1 MTHWLTPD
9 GYNVMLRG
17 LMGDAI
23 KFTRIKYG
31 NGTPGDG
38 ANDLKN
44 PLLSL
49 KIASAT
55 RSEKYVTL
63 SVSFKNVELEI
74 TGFWATEIGIY
85 VEDPDD
91 STKELCY
98 CIWEET
104 EVEKADYIN
113 PNVERLL
120 ASQYDFVVFVSEAKN
135 VSAALG
141 ETLVYATVT
150 ELNNHKNDKNN
161 PHKVTK
167 EQIGLGNVEN
177 KALIDQTPTFATAKK
192 LSDISS
198 GEKMGSI
205 LGKIAKALSLL
216 KSHLSD
222 FNNPHKVKAADIG
235 AAASTHSHNAND
247 INDGTV
253 IVQRGGTGRNE
264 WTKNCIVFADG
275 EKSLGQVSAP
285 SEVSLLAQGP
295 DSAPVFMK
303 LSSLA
308 LFVTGNTP
316 PTQKNLFW
324 IDPTPV
330 TGGLKYWNGT
340 DWEHVPVAY
349 S

>member
-177 KALIDQTPTFATAKK
+177 KALIDQTPTFATAKE

-205 LGKIAKALSLL
+205 LGKIAKAPILAPLRRRTRTTQMTSTMARSLCSAVVLAATSGRRTASFSRTVRNRLGRSRHHRRFRFWRRGLIPPLSL
-216 KSHLSD
+216 
-222 FNNPHKVKAADIG
+222 
-235 AAASTHSHNAND
+235 
-247 INDGTV
+247 
-253 IVQRGGTGRNE
+253 
-264 WTKNCIVFADG
+264 
-275 EKSLGQVSAP
+275 
-285 SEVSLLAQGP
+285 
-295 DSAPVFMK
+295 
-303 LSSLA
+303 
-308 LFVTGNTP
+308 
-316 PTQKNLFW
+316 
-324 IDPTPV
+324 
-330 TGGLKYWNGT
+330 
-340 DWEHVPVAY
+340 
-349 S
+349 

>member
-1 MTHWLTPD
+1 M
-9 GYNVMLRG
+9 
-17 LMGDAI
+17 
-23 KFTRIKYG
+23 
-31 NGTPGDG
+31 
-38 ANDLKN
+38 
-44 PLLSL
+44 
-49 KIASAT
+49 
-55 RSEKYVTL
+55 
-63 SVSFKNVELEI
+63 
-74 TGFWATEIGIY
+74 
-85 VEDPDD
+85 
-91 STKELCY
+91 
-98 CIWEET
+98 
-104 EVEKADYIN
+104 
-113 PNVERLL
+113 
-120 ASQYDFVVFVSEAKN
+120 VFVSEAEN

-141 ETLVYATVT
+141 ETLVYATVS
-150 ELNNHKNDKNN
+150 ELNNHKNDHNN

-177 KALIDQTPTFATAKK
+177 KALIDQTPTFVAANE
-192 LSDISS
+192 LSDIAS

-216 KSHLSD
+216 KSHLSN

-235 AAASTHSHNAND
+235 AAASKHSHNAND

-308 LFVTGNTP
+308 MFVTGSTP
-316 PTQKNLFW
+316 PTQTNLFW

-330 TGGLKYWNGT
+330 TGGLKYHNGT
-340 DWEHVPVAY
+340 EWTHVPVAY

>member
-1 MTHWLTPD
+1 M
-9 GYNVMLRG
+9 
-17 LMGDAI
+17 
-23 KFTRIKYG
+23 
-31 NGTPGDG
+31 
-38 ANDLKN
+38 
-44 PLLSL
+44 
-49 KIASAT
+49 
-55 RSEKYVTL
+55 
-63 SVSFKNVELEI
+63 
-74 TGFWATEIGIY
+74 
-85 VEDPDD
+85 
-91 STKELCY
+91 
-98 CIWEET
+98 
-104 EVEKADYIN
+104 
-113 PNVERLL
+113 
-120 ASQYDFVVFVSEAKN
+120 
-135 VSAALG
+135 
-141 ETLVYATVT
+141 
-150 ELNNHKNDKNN
+150 
-161 PHKVTK
+161 TK

-177 KALIDQTPTFATAKK
+177 KALIDQTPTFATAKE

-222 FNNPHKVKAADIG
+222 FNNPHQVKAADIG

-316 PTQKNLFW
+316 PTQKNLS
-324 IDPTPV
+324 
-330 TGGLKYWNGT
+330 GLIRRLL
-340 DWEHVPVAY
+340 PAA
-349 S
+349 

>member
-1 MTHWLTPD
+1 
-9 GYNVMLRG
+9 
-17 LMGDAI
+17 
-23 KFTRIKYG
+23 
-31 NGTPGDG
+31 
-38 ANDLKN
+38 
-44 PLLSL
+44 
-49 KIASAT
+49 
-55 RSEKYVTL
+55 
-63 SVSFKNVELEI
+63 
-74 TGFWATEIGIY
+74 
-85 VEDPDD
+85 
-91 STKELCY
+91 
-98 CIWEET
+98 
-104 EVEKADYIN
+104 
-113 PNVERLL
+113 
-120 ASQYDFVVFVSEAKN
+120 
-135 VSAALG
+135 
-141 ETLVYATVT
+141 
-150 ELNNHKNDKNN
+150 
-161 PHKVTK
+161 
-167 EQIGLGNVEN
+167 
-177 KALIDQTPTFATAKK
+177 
-192 LSDISS
+192 
-198 GEKMGSI
+198 MGSI

-222 FNNPHKVKAADIG
+222 FNNPHNVKPGDIG
-235 AAASTHSHNAND
+235 AAASKHSHNATD

-253 IVQRGGTGRNE
+253 VVQRGGTGRNE
-264 WTKNCIVFADG
+264 WTKNCIIFADG

>member
-1 MTHWLTPD
+1 M
-9 GYNVMLRG
+9 
-17 LMGDAI
+17 
-23 KFTRIKYG
+23 
-31 NGTPGDG
+31 
-38 ANDLKN
+38 
-44 PLLSL
+44 
-49 KIASAT
+49 
-55 RSEKYVTL
+55 
-63 SVSFKNVELEI
+63 
-74 TGFWATEIGIY
+74 
-85 VEDPDD
+85 
-91 STKELCY
+91 
-98 CIWEET
+98 
-104 EVEKADYIN
+104 
-113 PNVERLL
+113 
-120 ASQYDFVVFVSEAKN
+120 VFVSEAEN

-141 ETLVYATVT
+141 ETLVYATVS
-150 ELNNHKNDKNN
+150 ELNNHKNDHNN

-177 KALIDQTPTFATAKK
+177 KALIDQTPTFVAANE
-192 LSDISS
+192 LSDIAS

-216 KSHLSD
+216 KSHLSN
-222 FNNPHKVKAADIG
+222 FNNPHNVKAADIG
-235 AAASTHSHNAND
+235 AAASKHSHNAND

>member
-120 ASQYDFVVFVSEAKN
+120 ASQYDFVVFVSEAEN

-141 ETLVYATVT
+141 ETLVYATVS
-150 ELNNHKNDKNN
+150 ELNNHKNDHNN

-177 KALIDQTPTFATAKK
+177 KALIDQTPAFVAANE
-192 LSDISS
+192 LSDITS

-216 KSHLSD
+216 KSHLSN

-235 AAASTHSHNAND
+235 AAASKHSHNAND

-253 IVQRGGTGRNE
+253 IVPVSYTHLTLP
-264 WTKNCIVFADG
+264 TKRIV
-275 EKSLGQVSAP
+275 
-285 SEVSLLAQGP
+285 
-295 DSAPVFMK
+295 
-303 LSSLA
+303 
-308 LFVTGNTP
+308 
-316 PTQKNLFW
+316 
-324 IDPTPV
+324 
-330 TGGLKYWNGT
+330 
-340 DWEHVPVAY
+340 
-349 S
+349 

>member
-91 STKELCY
+91 SAKELCY

-120 ASQYDFVVFVSEAKN
+120 ASQYDFVVFVSEAEN

-141 ETLVYATVT
+141 ETLVYATVS
-150 ELNNHKNDKNN
+150 ELNNHKNDRNN

-167 EQIGLGNVEN
+167 EQIGLGNVL
-177 KALIDQTPTFATAKK
+177 A
-192 LSDISS
+192 DITS

-222 FNNPHKVKAADIG
+222 FKNPHKVKASDIG
-235 AAASTHSHNAND
+235 AAASKHSHNAND

-275 EKSLGQVSAP
+275 EKSLAQVSAP

-295 DSAPVFMK
+295 DSAPVFMA

-308 LFVTGNTP
+308 MFVTGSTP
-316 PTQKNLFW
+316 PTQTNLFW

-330 TGGLKYWNGT
+330 TGGLKYHNGT
-340 DWEHVPVAY
+340 EWTHVPVAY

>member
-38 ANDLKN
+38 ANDLQN

-74 TGFWATEIGIY
+74 TDFWATEIGIY

-104 EVEKADYIN
+104 EIEKADYIN

-120 ASQYDFVVFVSEAKN
+120 ASQYDFVVFVSEAEN

-141 ETLVYATVT
+141 DTLVYATVS
-150 ELNNHKNDKNN
+150 ELNNHKNDRNN

-177 KALIDQTPTFATAKK
+177 KAFTDQTPAFTVANELA
-192 LSDISS
+192 DITS

-216 KSHLSD
+216 KSHLLD
-222 FNNPHKVKAADIG
+222 FNNPHKTKASDIG
-235 AAASTHSHNAND
+235 AAAAKHQHTAND
-247 INDGTV
+247 INDGTLV
-253 IVQRGGTGRNE
+253 VQRGGTGCRK
-264 WTKNCIVFADG
+264 WTKNCIIFADG
-275 EKSLGQVSAP
+275 EKSLSQVLAP
-285 SEVSLLAQGP
+285 SEASFLVQGR
-295 DSAPVFMK
+295 DSAPTFLK
-303 LSSLA
+303 LSDLPMFA
-308 LFVTGNTP
+308 TGSTP
-316 PTQKNLFW
+316 PAQTNLFW
-324 IDPTPV
+324 IDPTPI
-330 TGGLKYWNGT
+330 TGGLKYWAGT
-340 DWEHVPVAY
+340 SWEHVPVAY

>member
-85 VEDPDD
+85 VEDPD
-91 STKELCY
+91 
-98 CIWEET
+98 
-104 EVEKADYIN
+104 
-113 PNVERLL
+113 ERLL

-177 KALIDQTPTFATAKK
+177 KALIDQTPTFATAKE

>member
-98 CIWEET
+98 CI
-104 EVEKADYIN
+104 
-113 PNVERLL
+113 
-120 ASQYDFVVFVSEAKN
+120 
-135 VSAALG
+135 
-141 ETLVYATVT
+141 
-150 ELNNHKNDKNN
+150 
-161 PHKVTK
+161 
-167 EQIGLGNVEN
+167 
-177 KALIDQTPTFATAKK
+177 
-192 LSDISS
+192 
-198 GEKMGSI
+198 
-205 LGKIAKALSLL
+205 
-216 KSHLSD
+216 
-222 FNNPHKVKAADIG
+222 
-235 AAASTHSHNAND
+235 
-247 INDGTV
+247 
-253 IVQRGGTGRNE
+253 
-264 WTKNCIVFADG
+264 
-275 EKSLGQVSAP
+275 
-285 SEVSLLAQGP
+285 
-295 DSAPVFMK
+295 
-303 LSSLA
+303 
-308 LFVTGNTP
+308 
-316 PTQKNLFW
+316 
-324 IDPTPV
+324 
-330 TGGLKYWNGT
+330 
-340 DWEHVPVAY
+340 
-349 S
+349 

>member
-120 ASQYDFVVFVSEAKN
+120 ASQYDFVVFVSEAEN

-150 ELNNHKNDKNN
+150 ELNNHKNDRNN

-177 KALIDQTPTFATAKK
+177 KALIDQTPSFAVAKE

-205 LGKIAKALSLL
+205 LGKIAKAL
-216 KSHLSD
+216 
-222 FNNPHKVKAADIG
+222 
-235 AAASTHSHNAND
+235 
-247 INDGTV
+247 
-253 IVQRGGTGRNE
+253 
-264 WTKNCIVFADG
+264 
-275 EKSLGQVSAP
+275 
-285 SEVSLLAQGP
+285 
-295 DSAPVFMK
+295 
-303 LSSLA
+303 
-308 LFVTGNTP
+308 
-316 PTQKNLFW
+316 
-324 IDPTPV
+324 
-330 TGGLKYWNGT
+330 
-340 DWEHVPVAY
+340 
-349 S
+349 

>member
-63 SVSFKNVELEI
+63 SVSFKNVDLEI

-120 ASQYDFVVFVSEAKN
+120 ASQYDFVVFVSEAEN

-141 ETLVYATVT
+141 ETLVYATVS
-150 ELNNHKNDKNN
+150 ELNNHKNDHNN

-177 KALIDQTPTFATAKK
+177 KALIDQTPTFVAANE
-192 LSDISS
+192 LSDIAS

-216 KSHLSD
+216 KSHLSN

-235 AAASTHSHNAND
+235 AAASKHSHNAND

>member
-120 ASQYDFVVFVSEAKN
+120 ASQYDFVVFVSEAEN

-177 KALIDQTPTFATAKK
+177 KALIDQTPTFATAK
-192 LSDISS
+192 
-198 GEKMGSI
+198 E
-205 LGKIAKALSLL
+205 LSLL

-222 FNNPHKVKAADIG
+222 FNNPHQVKAADIG
-235 AAASTHSHNAND
+235 AAASKHSHNAND